1 MRSGNEM
8 ISPDG
13 VDFSKRIARSDRARI
28 VESDYRVEKFDRQ
41 IRIDG
46 RNQLGQA
53 RVNRVAGR
61 VHEVEVDH
69 EARGGQAVIGRVA
82 KHVNDANGAG
92 DATGD
97 SAEDA
102 AFGADEAKR
111 AAALQR
117 ELDNFNGDC
126 GAARIGWIDGIDV
139 ERRNVGILWI
149 GGIEKDVDSGVG
161 R

>member
-28 VESDYRVEKFDRQ
+28 VEADYRVEKFDRQ

-46 RNQLGQA
+46 RNQLGHA

-61 VHEVEVDH
+61 VHEGEVDH
-69 EARGGQAVIGRVA
+69 EARGGQTVVGRVA
-82 KHVNDANGAG
+82 KHVNDASGAG

-97 SAEDA
+97 SAEYA

-117 ELDNFNGDC
+117 EVDDFNGDR
-126 GAARIGWIDGIDV
+126 GATRVGWIDSIDV
-139 ERRNVGILWI
+139 ECRDVGVRRISRV
-149 GGIEKDVDSGVG
+149 EEDVDGGVG